1 MDAATKSVILF
12 GVIGLLLAGS
22 VIAVFQVKPGFVPIL
37 AKDGT
42 VSIYMS
48 SIQPD
53 ISGNPTVTYS
63 GYMASAP
70 PINTPSSG
78 KPSLNIISLN
88 VTIDSVLIHKSG
100 EGNDSGWQEI
110 FHGSMT
116 IDLLKSTSV
125 STLIASAKVPEGNI
139 TMVRLVV
146 SSATAAVK
154 DASGGISSWRVTVS
168 SGKLEVPLDTEAGVK
183 AQMTTAI
190 TLGRPHIVVE
200 GNGQII
206 RLTPSLH
213 PTVDGPR

>member
-1 MDAATKSVILF
+1 MDAATKSVVFF

-22 VIAVFQVKPGFVPIL
+22 VVAVFQVRPGLVPIL

-42 VSIYMS
+42 VSIYLS

-53 ISGNPTVTYS
+53 IAGNPSAAYS
-63 GYMASAP
+63 GLMFNAP
-70 PINTPSSG
+70 PINAPQSEKPSVDVV
-78 KPSLNIISLN
+78 SLNI
-88 VTIDSVLIHKSG
+88 TIDSVLIHQSG
-100 EGNDSGWQEI
+100 GGNDSGWEEI

-125 STLIASAKVPEGNI
+125 STLIASGKVPEENI

-154 DASGGISSWRVTVS
+154 DASGGITLRQVIVS
-168 SGKLEVPLDTEAGVK
+168 SGKLEVPLDNEAGVK

-190 TLGRPHIVVE
+190 TLGRPHIVLE
-200 GNGQII
+200 GNGQI

-213 PTVDGPR
+213 PTVVGPR